1 MLKEVILSQQNQLK
15 LGLGIPREVA
25 VKPLKRYALVV
36 SGLRRSG
43 KSTLLRQILHGQ
55 IVYYIQFEDIR
66 LSTFGSKD
74 FAKLDEIF
82 LEALGE
88 KGVYLLDEVQNV
100 EGWEV
105 YVRSLVDSGKQVYV
119 TGSNATLMSKELAT
133 RLTGR
138 TIRLELF
145 PFDFSEFCKARG
157 RPSRDLFDEYLR
169 SGGIPEYVMQKDE
182 RILVSLLEDIIYKD
196 VLVRHKIR
204 DESIVKSMIS
214 YLLTNIGKEMSFNK
228 LRNIFAMGSA
238 NTVIDIVSALEDSY
252 LLFTVNQFS
261 YSLKKQLRNQRKVY
275 CVDNGIVTK
284 ASFRT
289 SDDLGRLLE
298 NVVYVA
304 LRRKNSDIF
313 YFKGKKECDFVV
325 MKGNAIVE
333 AVQVC
338 YVLTQD
344 NLNRELQGLTEALTE
359 HKLKKGLVLTYDQTD
374 EFEVDSKKIAVKPVW
389 KWLLEKQ
396 NGA

>member
-1 MLKEVILSQQNQLK
+1 MLKEVILTQQNQLK

-25 VKPLKRYALVV
+25 VKPLKRFALVV

-55 IVYYIQFEDIR
+55 IVCYIRFEDIR
-66 LSTFGSKD
+66 LSTFESRD
-74 FAKLDEIF
+74 FTKLDQVF

-100 EGWEV
+100 DGWEV
-105 YVRSLVDSGKQVYV
+105 YVRSLVDAGKQVYI

-157 RPSRDLFDEYLR
+157 RPSRDLFDDYLK
-169 SGGIPEYVMQKDE
+169 SGGIPEYVLQKDDK
-182 RILVSLLEDIIYKD
+182 ILESLLEDIIYKD

-204 DESIVKSMIS
+204 DESIVKSMVS
-214 YLLTNIGKEMSFNK
+214 YLLTNIGKELSFNK
-228 LRNIFAMGSA
+228 LRDIFGMGSA

-275 CVDNGIVTK
+275 CVDNGLITK

-304 LRRKNSDIF
+304 LRRKNLDIF

-344 NLNRELQGLTEALTE
+344 NLDREIQGLAEALTE
-359 HKLKKGLVLTYDQTD
+359 HKLKKGLILTYDQTD
-374 EFEVDSKKIAVKPVW
+374 EFTVDGKKITVKPVW
-389 KWLLEKQ
+389 RWLLEDRK
-396 NGA
+396 